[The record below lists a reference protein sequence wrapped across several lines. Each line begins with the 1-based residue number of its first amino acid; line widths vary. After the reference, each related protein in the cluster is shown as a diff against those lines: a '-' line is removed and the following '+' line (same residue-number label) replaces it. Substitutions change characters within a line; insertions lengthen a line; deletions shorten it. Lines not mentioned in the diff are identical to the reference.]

1 MLFSSPVLK
10 WVIVLLPLAYLWFR
24 LMDNLWPEWTTNP
37 QYGYGLLVPFLCLGL
52 LVRRWQAV
60 QTTGLLTTG
69 QRTKGLQDYETTG
82 PQDRRSVVR
91 VKPQSGHAASSGPQS
106 DTQHPT
112 SKLSTLNPQL
122 STLKGPWSVVR
133 SQWSVVLLFSLLA
146 FLYLPTRLIEAGT
159 PEWRPIQWSLGI
171 EAVGL
176 TLCAIYL
183 GKGRGWLG
191 QLAFPICFFFVAIP
205 WPSPIEQPIIQNLTR
220 ASAAIVVELLGW
232 VGVPAM
238 AHGNVIEV
246 STGMVGI
253 DEACSGIRSFQSSLM
268 ISLFFGEFYRLSHWR
283 RWLLVPMGFVFS
295 MAFNVC
301 RMSLLTLVA
310 AKKGVAAISE
320 YHDPAG
326 ITITILCTLA
336 LWGIAVLLKQQKT
349 ADHKTTDNE
358 TTDNETTGQPTKGLQ
373 DYETTGLQTTDSRLP
388 ALNSQLSTLKGPWSV
403 VRSLSVA
410 LLIWL
415 VLVESGIQIWYR
427 SREAHLIPGPAWTL
441 TFPQDNPTLKDL
453 PMDAKTRNLL
463 RFDEAKQAAWTESD
477 GTQWEAFYF
486 GWLPGRVA
494 GFLAK
499 RHTPEACLT
508 ATGLKLLSGPKLTM
522 MNINGVELPIRS
534 YVFESGDGIIQVF
547 HCRWE
552 AGIGSEAYVE
562 HEGTRYNLIRAIWA
576 GRGNKGQRVLE
587 VIITGMDD
595 PEQAKEALARQLEK
609 LIKVEGRTTD
619 H

>member
-205 WPSPIEQPIIQNLTR
+205 WPSPIEQPIISKSD
-220 ASAAIVVELLGW
+220 A
-232 VGVPAM
+232 
-238 AHGNVIEV
+238 
-246 STGMVGI
+246 
-253 DEACSGIRSFQSSLM
+253 
-268 ISLFFGEFYRLSHWR
+268 GER
-283 RWLLVPMGFVFS
+283 RH
-295 MAFNVC
+295 
-301 RMSLLTLVA
+301 R
-310 AKKGVAAISE
+310 
-320 YHDPAG
+320 
-326 ITITILCTLA
+326 
-336 LWGIAVLLKQQKT
+336 
-349 ADHKTTDNE
+349 
-358 TTDNETTGQPTKGLQ
+358 
-373 DYETTGLQTTDSRLP
+373 
-388 ALNSQLSTLKGPWSV
+388 
-403 VRSLSVA
+403 
-410 LLIWL
+410 
-415 VLVESGIQIWYR
+415 
-427 SREAHLIPGPAWTL
+427 
-441 TFPQDNPTLKDL
+441 
-453 PMDAKTRNLL
+453 
-463 RFDEAKQAAWTESD
+463 
-477 GTQWEAFYF
+477 
-486 GWLPGRVA
+486 GRVA
-494 GFLAK
+494 RMGGRARDGPRQ
-499 RHTPEACLT
+499 RH
-508 ATGLKLLSGPKLTM
+508 
-522 MNINGVELPIRS
+522 
-534 YVFESGDGIIQVF
+534 
-547 HCRWE
+547 
-552 AGIGSEAYVE
+552 
-562 HEGTRYNLIRAIWA
+562 
-576 GRGNKGQRVLE
+576 RGQHRHGWN
-587 VIITGMDD
+587 
-595 PEQAKEALARQLEK
+595 
-609 LIKVEGRTTD
+609 
-619 H
+619 